1 MTSPAPAQLRRSTA
15 HDAVIRSADLRAS
28 GFTPHAIATRCR
40 PSGPWQRLLPGV
52 VLLSNAPPTRRQRI
66 RAALTYAGTHAV
78 LTGTDAIAAHGV
90 PVPPA
95 DEVLLLVPASR
106 RVTSRSYLTVERT
119 TRLPTPVRRK
129 GLPTAPLTRATT
141 DAARHEHDR
150 DRLRS
155 VLFAPV
161 QAGRCTLA
169 DLRQELNTGNQ
180 RGSAGPRAMLADKDQ
195 EVVPFTQALAS
206 RLLRAAPLP
215 PPRWQVPLHTPKGK
229 KLGVADAWWPEAG
242 LAWNLGAQCH
252 PLPTTERARP
262 VLAASG
268 ITVLHTDP
276 ARLRTQPTAVITEL
290 VAAFAYASRNPHR
303 R

>member
-119 TRLPTPVRRK
+119 TRLPTPERRN
-129 GLPTAPLTRATT
+129 GLPTAPLVRATA
-141 DAARHEHDR
+141 DAARHEHDHG
-150 DRLRS
+150 RLRT

-161 QAGRCTLA
+161 QAGRCTIA
-169 DLRQELNTGNQ
+169 DLRQELNMGNQ
-180 RGSAGPRAMLADKDQ
+180 RGSAAARALLADEDH
-195 EVVPFTQALAS
+195 EVVPFTQALATL
-206 RLLRAAPLP
+206 LLRSAPLP
-215 PPRWQVPLHTPKGK
+215 PPRWQVTLHTPKGT

-242 LAWNLGAQCH
+242 LAWDLGAQRN
-252 PLPTTERARP
+252 PLPTTERSRP
-262 VLAASG
+262 LLTAAG

-276 ARLRTQPTAVITEL
+276 ARLTTNPTDVIAEL
-290 VAAFAYASRNPHR
+290 VDAFTYASKNPYR
-303 R
+303 Q